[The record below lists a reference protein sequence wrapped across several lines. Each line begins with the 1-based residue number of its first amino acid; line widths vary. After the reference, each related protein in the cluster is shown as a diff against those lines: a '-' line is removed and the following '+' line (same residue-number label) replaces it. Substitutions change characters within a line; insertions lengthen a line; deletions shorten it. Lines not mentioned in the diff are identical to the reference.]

1 MQAQR
6 VISRN
11 ERWCAISN
19 EQDGRGDCVVLL
31 FFSSMGWLRLGWSLQ
46 SEWETM
52 HVECLQLVLS
62 PPSSNLAMDLCL
74 SREAGLGQ
82 NQWLLQKQLIPG
94 QLCV

>member
-11 ERWCAISN
+11 ERRCAISN
-19 EQDGRGDCVVLL
+19 EQDGRGP
-31 FFSSMGWLRLGWSLQ
+31 FSSMGWLRLGWSLQ

-62 PPSSNLAMDLCL
+62 PPSSNLAMDLCS

-82 NQWLLQKQLIPG
+82 IQWLPQKQLIPG